1 MSSSK
6 SAKVRNI
13 VELVSAAAVLLGLV
27 FVGLELRQNTSMI
40 SAQATYDLN
49 ESANTALLEII
60 QDPELADLIL
70 KGNGDPASLNESEL
84 HRYHG
89 WVRIVL
95 NIHEAAWLYFK
106 KGLISEDE
114 FVGWKGSFCR
124 NTQPNGV
131 IEYWNGNAGSFVE
144 GFRDEANTWCQT

>member
-1 MSSSK
+1 MSTSN
-6 SAKVRNI
+6 SARIRNI

-49 ESANTALLEII
+49 ESANTALLELI
-60 QDPELADLIL
+60 QNPELADLVL
-70 KGNGDPASLNESEL
+70 KGNRDPSSLSANEL

-89 WVRIVL
+89 WVRVVL
-95 NIHEAAWLYFK
+95 NVHEAAWLYHK

-114 FVGWKGSFCR
+114 FVGWKRSFCR
-124 NTQPNGV
+124 NIQPNGV
-131 IEYWNGNAGSFVE
+131 VDYWNGKAGSYVE
-144 GFRDEANTWCQT
+144 GFSDEADTWCQS